1 MWPDRTAKVDRML
14 SLYILCEWGRGGV
27 NEIEWAVKSAKAGE
41 AQSWHEAGNEHFF
54 FFFGGGGPL
63 PGSVFLLE

>member
-1 MWPDRTAKVDRML
+1 MWADRTAKVDRML

-41 AQSWHEAGNEHFF
+41 AQIWREAGNEHFF
-54 FFFGGGGPL
+54 LGGGRL